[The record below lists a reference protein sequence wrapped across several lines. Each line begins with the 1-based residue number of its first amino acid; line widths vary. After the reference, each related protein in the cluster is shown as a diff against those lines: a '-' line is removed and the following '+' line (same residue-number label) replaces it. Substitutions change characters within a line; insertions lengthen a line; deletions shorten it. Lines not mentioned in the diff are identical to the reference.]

1 MKKRLLL
8 LPLLAGLV
16 MGGCDFS
23 SIFNKKDDPGTQ
35 DTPIDE
41 NTPAVKSVAIN
52 GNQAKLSVGL
62 TMQLSASVEVVNGA
76 SNSVTWS
83 TSAESVATVSAS
95 GLVTGIAEGEVTIT
109 ATSSFDAT
117 KSASVTI
124 QVVEE
129 GFDPSFLEEGFTY
142 SKEFP
147 VEKIKE
153 FLGEGEYEIL
163 GLDNLV
169 GGCYYLHSQEED
181 SEEAFVI
188 VVDGVHD
195 EDYAYAL
202 LEEGF
207 DRVYYSYKYSCF
219 EAVDPTGKYTVDV
232 YSGFDEETYEYVA
245 PTFFEFYKSED
256 VWDSSE
262 LTSDAAWDFE
272 KIINED
278 PDEIALAKEYLELL
292 PFVALGEDYE
302 IDMVIDDSAKEEI
315 LMFLEFFG
323 IDPDSLTE
331 EELEMYLE
339 AFGYTGPEIYLTIY
353 DYSLAEPFEGY
364 DEDLLGAG
372 YKAIVDEEGYE
383 YYELANG
390 LSAYFVSYGFEETGN
405 TIYVQEGVATLDAFP
420 IDEVNSFIETVIG
433 SENSAIAYEET
444 EGASFM
450 AQIESSDMV
459 IGVDYVYLE
468 EAAAYA
474 AKYEAAGFEVEYT
487 PASDEYYPSWTCTK
501 GKLVIDFQLEQTY
514 DETSEEYLDE
524 GPLYIFVYG
533 DETKHETQG
542 IYLPETM
549 SAMLSDGSFDL
560 DLEVVKLDNPTLQ
573 VTSSNTD
580 VATVSGLTVTLVGG
594 GETTITVT
602 AVGTGFV
609 ASTVLSVNAKS
620 HYDIAMEELNEWLA
634 SCGVEEEFILPL
646 PTGTTIA
653 AEEDYYYDG
662 YYECYTIFVNT
673 STTPDAYY
681 SQLEAEGFELDE
693 DEYGS
698 FATFGDV
705 LIDSFVSGEGILEI
719 DVYYEPAS
727 VGGEGAS
734 FDFSVLDAV
743 TGEANG
749 FEFVTDKASGQSA
762 PAYNENKAELRL
774 YANNTITFTSEEPM
788 TSIFFDANTCGESKA
803 TATFTSASTGTVTAV
818 DGGFLWE
825 GSATEVTLTVSSSG
839 QIHINA
845 IEINGGGEGGGGQ
858 QTADS
863 EEAFI
868 QELVC
873 LIFDQDSAELDVDY
887 GYDDGYYTVFYGEDL
902 TDSIDELY
910 SVLSTIYDC
919 EAYDED
925 GYHGFYIDSLDGTCY
940 ADVYSYEYGGYVY
953 IEIDIWAYED

>member
-41 NTPAVKSVAIN
+41 NTPAVKSVAIS

-129 GFDPSFLEEGFTY
+129 GFDPSWIEEGFTY
-142 SKEFP
+142 SKAFP
-147 VEKIKE
+147 VAKIKE
-153 FLGEGEYEIL
+153 FLGEGSYEIVEL
-163 GLDNLV
+163 ENLV
-169 GGCYYLHSQEED
+169 GGCYYQKVVEEGYAD
-181 SEEAFVI
+181 SFVL
-188 VVDGVHD
+188 VVDGVRD
-195 EDYAYAL
+195 EEYAYAL
-202 LEEGF
+202 MDEGF
-207 DRVYYSYKYSCF
+207 ERVFYSYNYSCI
-219 EAVDPTGKYTVDV
+219 EAVDPTGKYTVDM
-232 YSGFDEETYEYVA
+232 YSAFDEETYEYVA
-245 PTFFEFYKSED
+245 PTIFEFYKSED

-262 LTSDAAWDFE
+262 ITTDIAWDE
-272 KIINED
+272 AKIVNED
-278 PDEIALAKEYLELL
+278 AEEIAAAQEYLAKV

-302 IDMVIDDSAKEEI
+302 IEMVIDDSAKEEI
-315 LMFLEFFG
+315 ISLLEMFG
-323 IDPDSLTE
+323 MDPASMTE
-331 EELEMYLE
+331 EELNEWLE
-339 AFGYTGPEIYLTIY
+339 LLGYEGPEVYFSIY
-353 DYSLAEPFEGY
+353 DYSLCEPFEGY
-364 DEDLLGAG
+364 DAVLEGAG
-372 YKAIVDEEGYE
+372 YVAQEDEEGYT
-383 YYELANG
+383 YYELADG
-390 LSAYFVSYGFEETGN
+390 LNAYVLSYGFADSGN
-405 TIYVQEGVATLDAFP
+405 TIMVEQAPATLLEFP
-420 IDEVNSFIETVIG
+420 LEAVNSFIETEIG
-433 SENSAIAYEET
+433 SENRAIAYEET
-444 EGASFM
+444 EGATFM
-450 AQIESSDMV
+450 AQISNGTIV
-459 IGVDYVYLE
+459 VAVDYVNLE

-474 AKYEAAGFEVEYT
+474 AKYQEAGFEVNYT
-487 PASDEYYPSWTCTK
+487 PSSLYDYPSWECTK
-501 GKLVIDFQLEQTY
+501 GKLDIYFAIQQVT
-514 DETSEEYLDE
+514 DESGEYIDE
-524 GPLYIFVYG
+524 GPLYIYFMG
-533 DETKHETQG
+533 DDTKHEEQG
-542 IYLPETM
+542 IYLPE
-549 SAMLSDGSFDL
+549 AMT
-560 DLEVVKLDNPTLQ
+560 VKLFEQELVLPLEIVKLENRVFT
-573 VTSSNTD
+573 VVSSNPE
-580 VATVSGLTVTLVGG
+580 VATVEGLNVTLVAG
-594 GETTITVT
+594 GETTITVSVQDT
-602 AVGTGFV
+602 SFV
-609 ASTVLSVNAKS
+609 ASMVLTVDEKT
-620 HYDIAMEELNEWLA
+620 YDDEALEELAAWLEE
-634 SCGVEEEFILPL
+634 CGVQDYTLPL
-646 PTGTTIA
+646 PEGTHIA
-653 AEEDYYYDG
+653 NEEDFYYDE
-662 YYECYTIFVNT
+662 YYECYTIMLNT
-673 STTPDAYY
+673 SITDMEYY
-681 SQLEAEGFELDE
+681 AQLEAVGYTIGE
-693 DEYGS
+693 DTYGYY
-698 FATFGDV
+698 AYLGDV
-705 LIDSFVSGEGILEI
+705 VISAWEYEPGVLEI

-734 FDFSVLDAV
+734 FDFSVLDDV
-743 TGEANG
+743 SGEANG

-925 GYHGFYIDSLDGTCY
+925 GYYGFYIDSLDGTCY

-953 IEIDIWAYED
+953 IEIDIWGYED